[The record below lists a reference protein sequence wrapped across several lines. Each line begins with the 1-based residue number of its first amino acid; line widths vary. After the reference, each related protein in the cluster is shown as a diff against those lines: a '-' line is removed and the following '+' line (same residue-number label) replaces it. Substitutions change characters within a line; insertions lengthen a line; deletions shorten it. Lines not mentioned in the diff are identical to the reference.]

1 MADTSTLSAFESGT
15 GKPSEEEL
23 WKLLDTWNIKLPEG
37 QPVPSQQTAATFS
50 AAIANLFMKRFCD
63 FELSDET
70 NQRFSLRRIAWA
82 VKMDDSAIYAAQQ
95 MSFLGNNY
103 LVIYMIPQASDDSS
117 SVPIKA
123 RLADIPLPSLITRT
137 LWESFS
143 RELDRTFQNLGV
155 NETFTVTMTT
165 PDPAFLI
172 SPLKASPTPHQSS
185 APSSAPISSADP
197 SEAGP
202 PMPAVVSDSPTEE
215 ESSTTISEN
224 IISTDVKVADPAATD
239 QEPDL
244 PKNPVPTP
252 PIPEPLQ
259 EQ

>member
-23 WKLLDTWNIKLPEG
+23 RKLLDIWNVKLPEG

-143 RELDRTFQNLGV
+143 RELDRTLQNLGV

-172 SPLKASPTPHQSS
+172 SPLEGQSNSASIQCPVFCPDIKCRSFRS
-185 APSSAPISSADP
+185 RA
-197 SEAGP
+197 
-202 PMPAVVSDSPTEE
+202 SDARRSIRFPNRRGKQHHHFREHYFNRR
-215 ESSTTISEN
+215 ESG
-224 IISTDVKVADPAATD
+224 
-239 QEPDL
+239 
-244 PKNPVPTP
+244 
-252 PIPEPLQ
+252 
-259 EQ
+259 